1 MTKCIGRMPECQYF
15 TTGGGCVSPFNCLY
29 KVEGIYSNSAT
40 SNTICYAGTSYTEA
54 QADESES
61 GIRKWYRESVGHEPA
76 NYDAAA
82 LKAYIAHLEAENAE
96 LQEKDMKCANSVD
109 EMIAM
114 CDKCGLRECCGCE
127 HSYTAV
133 QEVKELKEAEE
144 LKQYKL
150 EDLEVRCEVLQ
161 RDVDNLT
168 RTMEEGA
175 EELKE
180 AEHHAEVAERALL
193 VACANAV
200 KDEKD
205 DVDIELLVRVV
216 YDKYLGQAEKELA
229 EEGKDD

>member
-1 MTKCIGRMPECQYF
+1 MVKCGKGCMPECQYF
-15 TTGGGCVSPFNCLY
+15 TTGGCISPFNCMY

-40 SNTICYAGTSYTEA
+40 SNTACYAGTSYTEA
-54 QADESES
+54 QTDDSES
-61 GIRKWYRESVGHEPA
+61 GTRKWYRESVGHEPA

-82 LKAYIAHLEAENAE
+82 LKAYITYLEAENAE

-180 AEHHAEVAERALL
+180 AEHRAEVAERAARDLI
-193 VACANAV
+193 AYYCGYTIQS
-200 KDEKD
+200 
-205 DVDIELLVRVV
+205 DIDNSLSVV
-216 YDKYLGQAEKELA
+216 LQQAEEELA
-229 EEGKDD
+229 EEKND

>member
-54 QADESES
+54 QADEFES

-82 LKAYIAHLEAENAE
+82 QKAYIAHLEAENAE

-133 QEVKELKEAEE
+133 QEVKELKTERKAYEVASNQYRIWFEE
-144 LKQYKL
+144 QKH
-150 EDLEVRCEVLQ
+150 R
-161 RDVDNLT
+161 
-168 RTMEEGA
+168 
-175 EELKE
+175 
-180 AEHHAEVAERALL
+180 AEVAERALL
-193 VACANAV
+193 LACANVV

-216 YDKYLGQAEKELA
+216 YDKYLKQAEQLA
-229 EEGKDD
+229 EERKDEQS

>member
-82 LKAYIAHLEAENAE
+82 LKAYIAHLKAENAE

-114 CDKCGLRECCGCE
+114 CDKCGLYECCGCE
-127 HSYTAV
+127 HSYSAV
-133 QEVKELKEAEE
+133 QGVKELKEA
-144 LKQYKL
+144 KH
-150 EDLEVRCEVLQ
+150 R
-161 RDVDNLT
+161 
-168 RTMEEGA
+168 
-175 EELKE
+175 
-180 AEHHAEVAERALL
+180 AEVAERALL
-193 VACANAV
+193 LACANAV

-216 YDKYLGQAEKELA
+216 YDKYLKQAEQLA
-229 EEGKDD
+229 EEKKDEQS